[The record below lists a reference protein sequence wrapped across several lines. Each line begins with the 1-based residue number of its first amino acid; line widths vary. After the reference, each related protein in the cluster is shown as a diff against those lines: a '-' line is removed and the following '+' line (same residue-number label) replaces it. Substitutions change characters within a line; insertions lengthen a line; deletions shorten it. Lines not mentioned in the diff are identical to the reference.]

1 MSLSQQL
8 RAKRF
13 PAGSACGT
21 TCACVLSHFMLLLL
35 RFAAGLR
42 ALMSL
47 SKQLRAK
54 RFEAGALSLASPE
67 VKFKIDTET
76 HNPLDVGMYQ
86 VGLELVV
93 IPAHTAHF
101 KTKMHNAS
109 RQS

>member
-1 MSLSQQL
+1 MHADMLRCCCWRLS
-8 RAKRF
+8 
-13 PAGSACGT
+13 
-21 TCACVLSHFMLLLL
+21 
-35 RFAAGLR
+35 GLR

-86 VGLELVV
+86 VR
-93 IPAHTAHF
+93 H
-101 KTKMHNAS
+101 
-109 RQS
+109 